1 MLSWAAWQRVHAVDP
16 QWRQDAICSGKLD
29 TMRWERWTN
38 WQRGDPRWRVH
49 VLDSTN
55 LTIDQMVG
63 EIVAWVQASH
73 YRSARSQSG
82 KPRTVLRPARQGDFD
97 YCARL
102 YFEGME
108 KIIKEL
114 NLDMSAQIASFRQRW
129 DVMQI
134 RIVTLDG
141 TDIGWLQSFIKD
153 DALFL
158 GQLFVN
164 ESLRGQG
171 IGTELVKG
179 LIEEAASVGRAVTL
193 GVMKTNPALR
203 LYERLGF
210 RTTHDDERK
219 FYMRRDLRA
228 PS

>member
-1 MLSWAAWQRVHAVDP
+1 LTRKAAR
-16 QWRQDAICSGKLD
+16 LD
-29 TMRWERWTN
+29 ILGIGVT
-38 WQRGDPRWRVH
+38 
-49 VLDSTN
+49 
-55 LTIDQMVG
+55 
-63 EIVAWVQASH
+63 
-73 YRSARSQSG
+73 
-82 KPRTVLRPARQGDFD
+82 RTVLRPARPEDFD

-102 YFEGME
+102 YFEGMD

-114 NLDMSAQIASFRQRW
+114 NLDMAAHSAGFRQRW
-129 DVMQI
+129 DVMQV

-141 TDIGWLQSFIKD
+141 TDIGWLQSFVKD
-153 DALFL
+153 NALFL
-158 GQLFVN
+158 GQLFVDK
-164 ESLRGQG
+164 SLREQG

-179 LIEEAASVGRAVTL
+179 LIDEAASAGRAVTL
-193 GVMKTNPALR
+193 GVVKTNPAVR